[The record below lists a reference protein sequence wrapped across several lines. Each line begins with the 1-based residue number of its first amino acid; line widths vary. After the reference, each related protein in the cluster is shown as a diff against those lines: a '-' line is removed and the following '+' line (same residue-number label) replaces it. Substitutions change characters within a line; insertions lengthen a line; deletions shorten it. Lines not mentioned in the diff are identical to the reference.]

1 MILRL
6 REICE
11 LVCAPALSPG
21 QVMLLH
27 NKIEHYLQLR
37 IKCFPNKPLLP
48 KHHYLCHYPSLINEM
63 GPLHHLQTI
72 KLESKHKPMKMA
84 IKHCQNFKNVTKIL
98 SEKHQEIQCLNEK
111 NYLTELEVSDA
122 SE

>member
-1 MILRL
+1 
-6 REICE
+6 
-11 LVCAPALSPG
+11 
-21 QVMLLH
+21 
-27 NKIEHYLQLR
+27 
-37 IKCFPNKPLLP
+37 
-48 KHHYLCHYPSLINEM
+48 M